1 MRVTGKGEING
12 ASIEGSRIEGKVND
26 SPIAAQIS
34 LDIPN
39 LMTSK
44 LIVENNFEKLTMT
57 YQDLAKK
64 LQVMANLNDFS
75 NFSFATDLLLGKKY
89 SAQVIVA
96 QPQMRANH
104 VIADEDVFKLTSVFP
119 VSYHLMLTKPIE
131 INSSMDLEKMV
142 TSTAVR
148 SPIFDFALNADLNS
162 ANMKI
167 NSEKFNMDLL
177 SKYSG
182 NLDQFKSATD
192 MNVRL

>member
-1 MRVTGKGEING
+1 MLVTGKGKING
-12 ASIEGSRIEGKVND
+12 ASIDSSRIEGKVSD

-39 LMTSK
+39 LMTSN

-75 NFSFATDLLLGKKY
+75 NFSFATDLLLDKKY
-89 SAQVIVA
+89 SAKVFVA
-96 QPQMRANH
+96 QPQMRASL
-104 VIADEDVFKLTSVFP
+104 VFADEDVFKLTSVFP
-119 VSYHLMLTKPIE
+119 VSYQLMLTQPIE
-131 INSSMDLEKMV
+131 ITSSLDLEKMV
-142 TSTAVR
+142 TSTDLR
-148 SPIFDFALNADLNS
+148 SPIFDFSMHADLSS

-182 NLDQFKSATD
+182 NMDQFKSTTD
-192 MNVRL
+192 MNVRF